1 MSTAPA
7 SNKYILK
14 SLEEEIG
21 LFDRKIAHL
30 QNFEAFATEEERQ
43 TAAGKLTTKRERL
56 VRTLRDLTDP
66 APEVPATE
74 TAKKKKASPR
84 KSPAQP
90 KTSLRENH
98 AAPASTEPVQPEH
111 GSL

>member
-7 SNKYILK
+7 NNKYILK

-30 QNFEAFATEEERQ
+30 QNFEVFASEEERQ

-74 TAKKKKASPR
+74 TTKKKKTSPR
-84 KSPAQP
+84 KSPVQA
-90 KTSLRENH
+90 KTSLQASH
-98 AAPASTEPVQPEH
+98 AASASAEPVQTEH